1 MQAPT
6 FTSRP
11 LPSKMTV
18 LLALAATLA
27 LLVAPSTSAG
37 SDPLRADF
45 HGCGSIP
52 SLTSWSIK
60 AKRVSCERARKVV
73 RAYVSAMIEG
83 GDSTQDV
90 LGFRCKL
97 TGYYGDG
104 GNYRCGAPGHRV
116 IRFSRGG

>member
-1 MQAPT
+1 MQTPRHGPRSSLLKPAG
-6 FTSRP
+6 
-11 LPSKMTV
+11 
-18 LLALAATLA
+18 LLALVAAATLS
-27 LLVAPSTSAG
+27 LAPSAPAKV
-37 SDPLRADF
+37 DPFQADF

-60 AKRVSCERARKVV
+60 AKRLSCQRARKVV
-73 RAYVSAMIEG
+73 RAYVSAMFET

-90 LGFRCKL
+90 LGFHCKL

-104 GNYRCGAPGHRV
+104 ANYRCAAPGGRV